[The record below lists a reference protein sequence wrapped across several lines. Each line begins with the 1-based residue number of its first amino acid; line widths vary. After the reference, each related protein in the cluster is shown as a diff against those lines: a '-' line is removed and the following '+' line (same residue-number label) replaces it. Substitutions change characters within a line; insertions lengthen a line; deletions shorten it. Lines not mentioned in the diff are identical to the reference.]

1 MMRYSRNRL
10 SDTSCARRMS
20 YERNGGGASCNR
32 RENANTCECGR
43 ERTPSYTDGSRE
55 TVIPYGYDCNRERES
70 RCRASECGA
79 TARQENGN
87 ACEGEALLTLIRRLD
102 FALVEVNLYLDTHPY
117 SRTALNY
124 FERLLCERKQAADRY
139 EATFGP
145 LTAMAGGMH
154 EEWTWSTGAWP
165 WQIDKESKR

>member
-10 SDTSCARRMS
+10 SDTPCARRMS

-32 RENANTCECGR
+32 SENTNACEGNR
-43 ERTPSYTDGSRE
+43 FRTPSCHE
-55 TVIPYGYDCNRERES
+55 NAIPYEKGCQCARENRFGTAERMKE
-70 RCRASECGA
+70 
-79 TARQENGN
+79 ARKENGN
-87 ACEGEALLTLIRRLD
+87 ACEGEALLSLIRRLD
-102 FALVEVNLYLDTHPY
+102 FALVEVNLYLDTHPH

-145 LTAMAGGMH
+145 LTAMAGGMQ

>member
-1 MMRYSRNRL
+1 MMRYSKNRL
-10 SDTSCARRMS
+10 SDTPCARRMS

-32 RENANTCECGR
+32 SKGPNPHDQSCQCALENRFGTA
-43 ERTPSYTDGSRE
+43 ERMK
-55 TVIPYGYDCNRERES
+55 ES
-70 RCRASECGA
+70 RK
-79 TARQENGN
+79 ENSN

-102 FALVEVNLYLDTHPY
+102 FALVEVNLYLDTHPH

-145 LTAMAGGMH
+145 LTAMAGGMQ